1 MEQGDSTPL
10 RPSAPER
17 ARWGLGRVLRLATG
31 VREDVL
37 ALVPSERAR
46 YTSMGGVVA
55 GTAIMAMLSM
65 SAALYF
71 MFGGFEWF
79 IVAAVPV
86 WGMFII
92 SLDRWLMS
100 STAMG
105 DGGRAWRKL
114 LPRLGLSI
122 ALGVIL
128 AEPLLL
134 GIYNT
139 AITERVG
146 NDRQQAIVARGS
158 MLHNCNPVPGAPE
171 PGDFTPD
178 DPRCNDYHLTVP
190 GDSPTA
196 LQGKLAD
203 LVKQRDALK
212 TIADADAAKYAEL
225 NELARREC
233 NGTSGAGLTGKVGE
247 GPNCKRLRGEADQY
261 HRDHQIDENQ
271 AKLAD
276 LNKQITDAGGSLGDA
291 RNGYASVRDKAIET
305 DLAAFKSRQGN
316 VGLLER
322 FRTLDELVSDNSYV
336 SITQWAIRIFFII
349 VDALPVILKA
359 LSGTTAYDRLL
370 GERVREQERIQ
381 KMRSDEAVDRS
392 SRWSDVVRHDQDLQ
406 RRLELERRSQ
416 QDRIERAQ
424 IDEDRGELVD
434 ALEAHLLQ
442 MSIGPAGQG
451 RGQSS
456 QDSNVYD
463 TTDFSEQPTVVLD
476 DRRLYGGQ
484 Q

>member
-1 MEQGDSTPL
+1 MQVDDSTSL
-10 RPSAPER
+10 RPSAPEN
-17 ARWGLGRVLRLATG
+17 ARWGFGRLLRVATG

-71 MFGGFEWF
+71 VFGRFEWF

-86 WGMFII
+86 WGLFII

-100 STAMG
+100 SPSTG
-105 DGGRAWRKL
+105 DGGRAWRRL

-134 GIYNT
+134 GIFNT
-139 AITERVG
+139 AIIQKVG
-146 NDRQQAIVARGS
+146 DDRQQAVVTRGS

-171 PGDFTPD
+171 PGDYPAG
-178 DPRCNDYHLTVP
+178 DPRCADYHLTIG

-196 LQGKLAD
+196 LQSQQAD
-203 LVKQRDALK
+203 LIKQRDTLK
-212 TIADADAAKYAEL
+212 AIVDTDAAKYAEL
-225 NELARREC
+225 GELARREC
-233 NGTSGAGLTGKVGE
+233 NGTTGAGLTGRVGE
-247 GPNCKRLRGEADQY
+247 GPNCRRLRQEADQY
-261 HRDHQIDENQ
+261 RSDHQIDENA

-276 LNKQITDAGGSLGDA
+276 LNKQITDTSGTLGNA
-291 RNGYASVRDKAIET
+291 RNDYASARDKAIEA
-305 DLAAFKSRQGN
+305 DLAAFKGRQGS

-322 FRTLDELVSDNSYV
+322 FRTLDELVSQNSYV
-336 SITQWAIRIFFII
+336 LITQWSIRIFFII

-370 GERVREQERIQ
+370 RDRLRQQERVQ

-392 SRWSDVVRHDQDLQ
+392 SRWSDVVRHDQDLK
-406 RRLELERRSQ
+406 RRLELERRDQ
-416 QDRIERAQ
+416 QDRIDRAQ

-442 MSIGPAGQG
+442 TALGPAGQH
-451 RGQSS
+451 RGPSAQEPS
-456 QDSNVYD
+456 VYD
-463 TTDFSEQPTVVLD
+463 TDSFYEAPTVVLD
-476 DRRLYGGQ
+476 EHNRYRGQ
-484 Q
+484 